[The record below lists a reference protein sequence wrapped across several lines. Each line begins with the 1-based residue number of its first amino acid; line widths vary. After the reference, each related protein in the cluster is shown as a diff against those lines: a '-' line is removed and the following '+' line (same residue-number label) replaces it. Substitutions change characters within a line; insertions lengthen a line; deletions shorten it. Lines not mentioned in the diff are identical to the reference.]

1 VIRPLL
7 SGLAL
12 FTLSAVLGAQ
22 DFENIQAERVASNL
36 RFTDGMVWSRAGFLI
51 FSDGLKKKIYRLDP
65 GKPPSPTNEEAN
77 SAQGLAYDNQD
88 RLYIC
93 EPVNRRVMRMDRKG
107 RQEMLVDS
115 FQGKKFNAPND
126 IVVRKDGNVYFTD
139 PAFGSALDTRE
150 LDFNGIFHI
159 TPKGEIEVLAKWQ
172 TRPNGITLSGDGK
185 TLFVTD
191 SDRHAVV
198 AFDLD
203 NKSGDAVNP
212 RDVIKNIEGVP
223 GGIRTDVKGHF
234 YVGAMGLGVYSP
246 DGKLQHQLLGGEI
259 VTNLAFG
266 DADFETLYV
275 SGRKS
280 IYKLRLGVKGA
291 LQY

>member
-1 VIRPLL
+1 VIRLL
-7 SGLAL
+7 VSCLITCAWSDAL
-12 FTLSAVLGAQ
+12 SAQ
-22 DFENIQAERVASNL
+22 DFENIQAERVATNL
-36 RFTDGMVWSRAGFLI
+36 RFTDGMVWSRSGFLV

-65 GKPPSPTNEEAN
+65 GKPPSPTNEETN

-93 EPVNRRVMRMDRKG
+93 EPVNRRIVRMDRKG

-115 FQGKKFNAPND
+115 FQGKKLNAPND
-126 IVVRKDGNVYFTD
+126 IVVRKDGHVYFTD
-139 PAFGSALDTRE
+139 PAFGSAIDTRE
-150 LDFNGIFHI
+150 LAFNGIFHI
-159 TPKGEIEVLAKWQ
+159 TPKGETEVLAKWQ
-172 TRPNGITLSGDGK
+172 TRPNGIALSADGK
-185 TLFVTD
+185 TLYVTD

-198 AFDLD
+198 AFDLE
-203 NKSGDAVNP
+203 NKSGSAANP

-223 GGIRTDVKGHF
+223 GGIRTDVNGHF
-234 YVGAMGLGVYSP
+234 YVAARGLGVYSP

-280 IYKLRLGVKGA
+280 IYKLRLGIKGA